1 MFFYL
6 ELMDYL
12 NSASKQKKFAMA
24 GYPEPVKYKPKNYR
38 KYKGDPTKIIARSGW
53 ELQLMKWL
61 DRHYSCIE
69 WNSEGCV
76 VPYFSPVD
84 EKWHRYFV
92 DFVATFKY
100 RDGSVKKFMI
110 EVKPY
115 SQTQKPVKGKKKEKT
130 FLNEAMTYTINQ
142 AKWEA
147 AEKYAAEHGMYFIKM
162 TEYELG
168 LKKR

>member
-1 MFFYL
+1 
-6 ELMDYL
+6 
-12 NSASKQKKFAMA
+12 MA
-24 GYPEPVKYKPKNYR
+24 RHYHQGKYKVKNPK
-38 KYKGDPTKIIARSGW
+38 KYKGDITNVVYRSSW
-53 ELQLMKWL
+53 EKNVLLWL
-61 DRHYSCIE
+61 DNHPNCIQFS
-69 WNSEGCV
+69 SEEMII
-76 VPYFSPVD
+76 PYYSPVD

-115 SQTQKPVKGKKKEKT
+115 SQTLKPIKGKKKEKT